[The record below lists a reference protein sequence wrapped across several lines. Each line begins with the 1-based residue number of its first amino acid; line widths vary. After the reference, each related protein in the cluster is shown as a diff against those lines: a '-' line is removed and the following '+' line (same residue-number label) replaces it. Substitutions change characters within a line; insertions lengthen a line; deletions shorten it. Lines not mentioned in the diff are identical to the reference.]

1 MMPEVNRQTTV
12 SRQFYHKI
20 LVCPRGVSGAKTLVF
35 FRDDDFFVHIAI
47 CPPQSL
53 RLTRRHTLIFLDF
66 SLPTGVRLRQLEN
79 HKNTCYFVFFV
90 KTCPFSRFFVANLCF
105 SGGF

>member
-20 LVCPRGVSGAKTLVF
+20 LVCPRGFLEAKKQVF

-66 SLPTGVRLRQLEN
+66 PLPTGVRLRQLEN
-79 HKNTCYFVFFV
+79 HKNT
-90 KTCPFSRFFVANLCF
+90 
-105 SGGF
+105 